1 MKILRS
7 NLDFVVLITLL
18 VLMVLFSP
26 HQKLDC
32 THYHDH
38 TFYGVTV
45 NCNDGGVK

>member
-7 NLDFVVLITLL
+7 NLDFVILITLL

-32 THYHDH
+32 TNYHDH
-38 TFYGVTV
+38 TFHGVAV
-45 NCNDGGVK
+45 NCDKGGAK